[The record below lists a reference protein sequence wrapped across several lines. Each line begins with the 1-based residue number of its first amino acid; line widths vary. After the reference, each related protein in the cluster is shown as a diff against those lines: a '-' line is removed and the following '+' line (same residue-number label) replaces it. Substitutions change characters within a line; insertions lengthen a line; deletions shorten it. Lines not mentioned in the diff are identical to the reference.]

1 MPLQIPRL
9 RRWLVAAA
17 LVLICVVA
25 GIYVH
30 RRHQSRDVLKQIPGK
45 MNLDIQQTAEGF
57 KVSKSEQ
64 GRTLFTLQASK
75 AVQFKL
81 GGRAEL
87 HNVTITLYG
96 RDASR
101 YDQIYGDDFAYDPQ
115 SGDVTARGE
124 VRIDL
129 EANPEGLLKP
139 DQSAPSALKNPVHL
153 ITRDL
158 VFNQKSGDAYTDADV
173 ELNMPQLVG
182 SATGLHYAAKD
193 NALALKSKINLK
205 MQGQASVHLI

>member
-1 MPLQIPRL
+1 MAFEIPRL
-9 RRWLVAAA
+9 RRWFA
-17 LVLICVVA
+17 LGAIAVSLVVA
-25 GIYVH
+25 GAYIH
-30 RRHQSRDVLKQIPGK
+30 RRHKARDALKHIPGK
-45 MNLDIQQTAEGF
+45 IGLNIQQTAEGF
-57 KVSKSEQ
+57 KVSKSDQ
-64 GRTLFTLQASK
+64 GRTLFTIQASK

-87 HNVTITLYG
+87 KNVTITLYG

-101 YDQIYGDDFAYDPQ
+101 YDKIYGDNFSYDPQ
-115 SGDVTARGE
+115 SGDVLAKGE

-193 NALALKSKINLK
+193 NA
-205 MQGQASVHLI
+205 